1 MNSKP
6 VAPGSEA
13 LNRELDA
20 LFAAYHDACPAPEP
34 GPDFMP
40 RLWQAIE
47 ARRSTSYSLGR
58 WTRAFVTAAA
68 AICLVLGLLQR
79 SVSSQPSFYSQTY
92 IEALQAEVAS
102 TGSQTIVEALWSE
115 DGGVSPQ

>member
-1 MNSKP
+1 MHNKP
-6 VAPGSEA
+6 AAPGLEA
-13 LNRELDA
+13 LDRDLDA
-20 LFAAYHDACPAPEP
+20 LFAAYRDACPAPEA

-47 ARRSTSYSLGR
+47 ARRSMSYTFGR

-79 SVSSQPSFYSQTY
+79 TRSTQPSFYSQTY
-92 IEALQAEVAS
+92 IESLQAEVAS
-102 TGSQTIVEALWSE
+102 AGSQTIVEALWADE
-115 DGGVSPQ
+115 GGSGPQ